1 MLRVLGMAALVL
13 IFGTLGFA
21 LIEGWTLFESFYFTV
36 ISVTT
41 VGYGEVHELSSAGR
55 VLVVLVISG
64 GVLTT
69 VLAANLIGLSM
80 LSNFQLRNQ
89 KKMQRILN
97 EMCGHVILC
106 GYGRL
111 GQIVRGEL
119 EETSQEF
126 VVIERDEVLCQDLTG
141 LGVPNLEGDAT
152 IEEVLLAAGI
162 ERASGV
168 IAAIGS
174 DAGNVFIT
182 LTARQF
188 NADCPIVARAENQ
201 HTAQKLKLV
210 GATSVVT
217 PYQLGGKRLAQAFL
231 HPGAVDLADLA
242 MGSAEHEVLI
252 EELKIRGQLPRGC
265 STLRELNLGH
275 QFGLIA
281 VAVRS
286 VEMEK
291 LQFNPTADQNLQL
304 GDQLMV
310 MGQRANIDAC
320 AEFLGQLNP
329 TG

>member
-1 MLRVLGMAALVL
+1 MLRVLGMGTFVL
-13 IFGTLGFA
+13 LFGTLAFA

-55 VLVVLVISG
+55 VLVVLVIAG

-69 VLAANLIGLSM
+69 VLSANLIGVSM
-80 LSNFQLRNQ
+80 LSSFQHRNQ
-89 KKMQRILN
+89 KKMQRIID
-97 EMCGHVILC
+97 EMSGHVILC

-119 EETSQEF
+119 EEIGQEF
-126 VVIERDEVLCQDLTG
+126 VVIEREEGLCQDLAG

-152 IEEVLLAAGI
+152 VEEILLAAGI
-162 ERASGV
+162 KRASGV

-188 NADCPIVARAENQ
+188 NTDCPIVARAENQ

-252 EELKIRGQLPRGC
+252 EEIQLQGEMPCNC
-265 STLRELNLGH
+265 STLRELNLGAR
-275 QFGLIA
+275 FGLIA
-281 VAVRS
+281 IGVRS
-286 VEMEK
+286 KKLAK
-291 LQFNPTADQNLQL
+291 LQFNPTADQTLKS
-304 GDQLMV
+304 GDHLMV
-310 MGQRANIDAC
+310 MGQRSNIDAC
-320 AEFLGQLNP
+320 VEFLGQLNP
-329 TG
+329 